1 MDVTTASD
9 GEISFIT
16 TSSASVPAGYY
27 ITSKA
32 TDPNNNTSEFSKCAL
47 LNAGQV
53 DQVADLSITK
63 SNNVDPVGAGSNVT
77 YTITVTNNG
86 SSSST
91 DVVVTD
97 PLPSQTSFV
106 SASSACVNNTGLAA
120 VVCNLGDIGSNGSSV
135 VQITLKVTASG
146 SGTLTNVASAPS
158 SAVDMIPSNNAAT
171 ATAVIQGVADMAITK
186 NDDADPVNHG
196 ESIMYTIGVTNNG
209 PGNAAEVTLTDSL
222 PEGASLIS
230 ASVAQGNCIGTTT
243 VVCSLGNLASGSSA
257 TATVSI
263 TTLHAGAVTNTAAVS
278 ANGTDLVTSNNSDSV
293 VTTVNPLADLEVT
306 KAENSHPVTL
316 GSNLSYTITV
326 RNDGPSTSASVVL
339 TDNLPSGVSYIET
352 ANGCAEAGGV
362 VSCALGDLAATE
374 MATGVIQ
381 VTVLSASAGTVLTN
395 TASATSTSPD
405 GDVSNNTATI
415 TTTIQDGISVPSLS
429 AWGTVALFGAVI
441 EAFAWRLRR
450 RQTGLAR

>member
-1 MDVTTASD
+1 M
-9 GEISFIT
+9 
-16 TSSASVPAGYY
+16 
-27 ITSKA
+27 
-32 TDPNNNTSEFSKCAL
+32 
-47 LNAGQV
+47 
-53 DQVADLSITK
+53 
-63 SNNVDPVGAGSNVT
+63 
-77 YTITVTNNG
+77 
-86 SSSST
+86 
-91 DVVVTD
+91 
-97 PLPSQTSFV
+97 
-106 SASSACVNNTGLAA
+106 
-120 VVCNLGDIGSNGSSV
+120 
-135 VQITLKVTASG
+135 
-146 SGTLTNVASAPS
+146 
-158 SAVDMIPSNNAAT
+158 
-171 ATAVIQGVADMAITK
+171 
-186 NDDADPVNHG
+186 
-196 ESIMYTIGVTNNG
+196 
-209 PGNAAEVTLTDSL
+209 
-222 PEGASLIS
+222 
-230 ASVAQGNCIGTTT
+230 
-243 VVCSLGNLASGSSA
+243 
-257 TATVSI
+257 
-263 TTLHAGAVTNTAAVS
+263 
-278 ANGTDLVTSNNSDSV
+278 TSNNSDSV

-326 RNDGPSTSASVVL
+326 RNDGPSTSTSVVL